1 MPSSQKEDA
10 MDEGGDGGEK
20 SVLQAKL
27 TNLAIQIGY
36 AGMAVSL
43 ITVAILCIK
52 FSVITFHFQE
62 KTFEPYYIN
71 FYVKFVIIG
80 VTSFSFL
87 MHWLIRF
94 LKKSQLPISRLWRL
108 FRTEGNSL

>member
-1 MPSSQKEDA
+1 MIFYLGDVEEGIGNSHPPSTLPLQNATGMEKGGDMPSSQKEDA

-43 ITVAILCIK
+43 IPSGHW
-52 FSVITFHFQE
+52 FSAGYIHFP
-62 KTFEPYYIN
+62 FE
-71 FYVKFVIIG
+71 
-80 VTSFSFL
+80 L
-87 MHWLIRF
+87 RALH
-94 LKKSQLPISRLWRL
+94 
-108 FRTEGNSL
+108 